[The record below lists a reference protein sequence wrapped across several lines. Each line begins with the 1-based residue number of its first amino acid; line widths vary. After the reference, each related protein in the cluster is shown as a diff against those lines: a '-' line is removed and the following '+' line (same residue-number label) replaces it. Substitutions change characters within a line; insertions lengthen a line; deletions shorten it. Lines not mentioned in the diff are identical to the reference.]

1 MFEVDGKQL
10 TLQEVQAAADQN
22 QLTLDEYKQK
32 FNVKDLNDPGSRH
45 ISKEDFEQYSGDKVE
60 ENLVKTLNQK
70 YAKQAYKF
78 SEARMGVDAIKV
90 KTPTGNERVF
100 RLPSEYNIQR
110 ATNPRTGIAPAAD
123 TYDSYDGF
131 ISFLNENVGNESQQ
145 SVFNKTGLTPD
156 RYAMVDTEE
165 TIDMS
170 VNFDPMDRKLGISP
184 TVTRNVQRQ
193 ATDDEQ
199 ANIVNLSEKY
209 LRQYIQNP
217 GQFNII
223 KNPHSFDTQ
232 AMFTP
237 EQETQIHKEV
247 YDKVKQDTGL
257 NFSYDHFLSI
267 TGKSYGGGLFNAM
280 KADLG
285 QEEKYANYIRAQFNN
300 QDINVFKD
308 KSFQAFESK
317 LFEEFGPKWQA
328 KSNLIGLINKNVKA
342 IDDLNEAI
350 ELGNTDAA
358 AAQQKI
364 VNLQAEIKGY
374 ENDIKKLGVTT
385 RVVSRDPMD
394 RKLGIAP
401 TAEFTNQDLIS
412 MYIENGYTKKSAE
425 TIAAQYEGV
434 GNTAPSMI
442 STIMS
447 SNPGLNDYEAHEKY
461 YTGLHK
467 RYIDLQAEAVDKE
480 INLDFS
486 KKLPAMQTNS
496 SIRNT
501 INKLQDLG
509 YIDENGKGTATY
521 AQLHK
526 NGLTSRHFDG
536 FFDIFKGVI
545 KEDDVNWMRIHDEA
559 LDDNEGARRAMFE
572 LYRLNRDPGKIKK
585 VSDIGSFLNTGAK
598 AILKDF
604 GGLSEAEADKKV
616 ASLSGKGQTT
626 RYMLDQLNEL
636 AADYNK
642 QFSASIAIGQV
653 KPLEFTEEQA
663 NIIAREFSEEVS
675 EGVGNFVP
683 VLIKFGLLN
692 AGLGAVGVTRYIATG
707 LNNAKK
713 SGDIFNKILYHGAGA
728 ILEEGKMAA
737 AFGDYYKPTGGA
749 TFYSIGQLTSGDIW
763 KTKFRYFNSFTNKVL
778 KAGPV
783 GAASME
789 FAQVAELAYDDL
801 MDNRDFRTEFDSLY
815 KDFDESSRRILV
827 NSIVFNLI
835 GAQHLRKTDFM
846 STGAKYKTMMEVAKK
861 QNDLL
866 GFVPTKGVEGE
877 TTGAKKKKYEDLS
890 PKDKKKYDA
899 YGKQVELLDQMIQV
913 ETQAWNLDISNPNFE
928 GNFKKR
934 YTDRING
941 SLKAII
947 GEAYKPVK
955 VEFVDGKLESGN
967 VAEYRPSDKKV
978 IISRETYQA
987 ESKGKEIH
995 ELVGH
1000 HALRSIFDSQPGL
1013 KMKFNT
1019 KMSELF
1025 KAQDNMLGAAVTGFD
1040 VKLSEAINKFY
1051 KGENKDIKAEEFLAY
1066 MLEAFSKP
1074 EVYYTTEGRNMALDI
1089 RSELK
1094 SIFQE
1099 AGLYTPK
1106 INNAKDFVGYIARL
1120 SRDFARGN
1128 NITEQI
1134 RTYANLSDIDFL
1146 NIELVQARVNNA
1158 KKKFGSKDF
1167 VNKNKEISDKLFKA
1181 REEGNEQL
1189 ARRYEGDLFAQNLPM
1204 IQEYI
1209 NTTYRKELGST
1220 RDLFESATY
1229 EEVAKL
1235 LKTYKP
1241 AEGEFGAYL
1250 REALFGGGSFRGG
1263 RTGNILKSMDKGAVK
1278 NATSIDADGNFL
1290 QLEGGISAGG
1300 GVGRAKIAETGGI
1313 ILRNKLDIKPETEQK
1328 ILEKVDLKNID
1339 KLNYRDL
1346 QDLTPDLTMEM
1357 FGGRADVKAGES
1369 SKNIK
1374 NKVQYIA
1381 DKWQTLY
1388 DLLPQGAMLKT
1399 GSKNIEG
1406 LSTNIKDP
1414 LLNGLLYTAGQRVKA
1429 AETGKTAGLP
1439 VQGKIKGLDQAAFLE
1454 KFGIFIGADGKVDFT
1469 KTKIKAQSANLRAID
1484 ALIAE
1489 TGRAIT
1495 NQTVRAY
1502 LEKNYEN
1509 NPRLASELSKGALLD
1524 QIAGGKSQ
1532 SLASK
1537 GFYDLMKEKGYNESE
1552 TAQLINQYRNNRLNM
1567 LATNS
1572 EAHDLIKD
1580 YVETTAR
1587 VYAEE
1592 GKSAEQFMAGIKN
1605 SKWKSLIGED
1615 AIHLLSDAK
1624 FKNDPVAQ
1632 RKFEKQAFDLSKF
1645 VPILMQG
1652 GNQKMILDLFAG
1664 HYNIVGSTNAKVDSN
1679 FKNTLNKNLS
1689 ETFAGKE
1696 LSPELIQR
1704 WNNIDWGSLKS
1715 SYASKFYTGYK
1726 KIMETG
1732 TLAEQQAMARE
1743 LFNTK
1748 EGKAQLEL
1756 YDVWNNTLQEWL
1768 YKETPGSKKFNQKA
1782 AYILKIKKANGAIG
1796 TTGERT
1802 LAPPGYAYLPGKAFA
1817 GTVKFEHL
1825 KSSSQ
1830 QSLESALLIL
1840 DGQYTRRKAGLKQYR
1855 GIYGMLGDFNM
1866 VDKATGK
1873 VNNSDIFRFAKN
1885 LELAKDIY
1893 SVESGFKKSL
1903 YQEIVEKVGLP
1914 EVKKLQQLEKDAIFD
1929 KAVDMARRPNAPKRG
1944 LSVFDF
1950 DQTIANTK
1958 EKIKV
1963 TMPDGTVNRIDAAE
1977 FAKNAESLEARGAK
1991 FDFTEFNNVVNA
2003 EKGPLADLALK
2014 RQDKFGSGDI
2024 FVLTARPQASAVAI
2038 QKFMKGIGIDI
2049 PIENIT
2055 GLESGLPSAKAD
2067 FMVKKAAEGYNDF
2080 YFADDAAKNVEAVR
2094 RVLNQIDVKSEVQI
2108 ALASRDLSGDFNK
2121 IIENSTGI
2129 GAEKIYTKAKGQVQG
2144 ASKGRFKFWIPPS
2157 AEDFVGLIYP
2167 TLGKGKLGDKQMA
2180 WYKKNLLDP
2189 FARAENAITNE
2200 RHQRMKDFH
2209 ALKKEISDV
2218 PKGIR
2223 KEFKDGPLKG
2233 YNKETAIRTYIWNQ
2247 QGMEIPGMSKTDLNN
2262 LVNYVKSNE
2271 SLRTFGDRLMLI
2283 TKGDGYAKP
2292 GMSWS
2297 AGTITTDLIDGL
2309 NTTTRAKH
2317 LKEWQTNADII
2328 FSPENLNKYEA
2339 AYGNNARLA
2348 LENILGRM
2356 KAGTN
2361 RKKLGGGIFQKL
2373 ENEVLDW
2380 TNNSVGAIM
2389 FLNSRS
2395 AVLQTI
2401 SAVNYM
2407 NFRDNNPLAAAK
2419 AFANQP
2425 QYWKDFNTLFNS
2437 DYLVQRRDGLK
2448 ININEAEIAE
2458 MAKTSKNKAK
2468 AAISY
2473 LLNKGFLLTRHAD
2486 SFAIASGGASF
2497 YRNRINKYIKEGLSK
2512 KEAEQR
2518 AFVDFREIS
2527 EESQQSSRTDRI
2539 SAQQASGLGRVVL
2552 AFANTPMQYA
2562 RLQKRAIQDLING
2575 RGDAK
2580 TNLSKVTYYGF
2591 VQNLLFNTIQQA
2603 MFAIGFD
2610 EDPDNQ
2616 KQIMDK
2622 AGGVVNGMLD
2632 SQLRGLGYGGA
2643 AVATVKNV
2651 LFEISEQ
2658 HAKGNPE
2665 YDEAAWE
2672 FLDFSP
2678 PISSKVTKIRS
2689 ALRSLDYNLEDM
2701 KSKGFHIDNPAY
2713 MAGGQVLSATVNLP
2727 VDRVLRKIQNVRDA
2741 ADEDIEMWAKVA
2753 LLSGWSKWELGLKD
2767 SDEMT
2772 WGDGATFEDIKFDE
2786 IDFDTDEINFE

>member
-22 QLTLDEYKQK
+22 QLSLDEYKQK
-32 FNVKDLNDPGSRH
+32 FNVTEVGDPPTKQNNIH
-45 ISKEDFEQYSGDKVE
+45 ISREDFEQYEGDKVE
-60 ENLVKTLNQK
+60 EDLVKKLNLK
-70 YAKQAYKF
+70 YSKSPYKF
-78 SEARMGVDAIKV
+78 SQARGGRDAIRV
-90 KTPTGNERVF
+90 KTANGSNRVF
-100 RLPSEYNIQR
+100 KLPSQYNQQR
-110 ATNPRTGIAPAAD
+110 DGAYGQ
-123 TYDSYDGF
+123 YDSYDDF
-131 ISFLNENVGNESQQ
+131 VNFLNENIGNESQQ

-156 RYAMVDTEE
+156 DYAFVDTEE
-165 TIDMS
+165 TFEVS
-170 VNFDPMDRKLGISP
+170 AGYDPMDRKLGINQF
-184 TVTRNVQRQ
+184 TRNVKRKV
-193 ATDDEQ
+193 TDEEQ
-199 ANIVNLSEKY
+199 ANLVNTTEKY
-209 LRQYIQNP
+209 LRKYIQNP
-217 GQFNII
+217 GEFGII
-223 KNPHSFDTQ
+223 KNPHSYDTQ
-232 AMFTP
+232 AMFTS
-237 EQETQIHKEV
+237 EQETEIHKQI
-247 YDKVKQDTGL
+247 YQKVIDDTGL
-257 NFSYDHFLSI
+257 NISYDHFLSM
-267 TGKSYGGGLFNAM
+267 TGKSYGGGMFNAM

-300 QDINVFKD
+300 QDINVFND
-308 KSFQAFESK
+308 KSFQAFENK
-317 LFEEFGPKWQA
+317 MFEHFGPKWQA

-342 IDDLNEAI
+342 IDELKESI
-350 ELGNTDAA
+350 ELGSTDASA
-358 AAQQKI
+358 ANQKI
-364 VNLQAEIKGY
+364 IQLEAEIKGY
-374 ENDIKKLGVTT
+374 ESDIKKLGEVK
-385 RVVSRDPMD
+385 RVVNVGGDPMD
-394 RKLGIAP
+394 RKLGINQV
-401 TAEFTNQDLIS
+401 TRTFTDEDLVS
-412 MYIENGYTKKSAE
+412 MYIENGYTQTSAE
-425 TIAAQYEGV
+425 QIAKMKTGTQ
-434 GNTAPSMI
+434 NTAPSMI
-442 STIMS
+442 STIMAAEPS
-447 SNPGLNDYEAHEKY
+447 LNDYEAHEKY

-480 INLDFS
+480 IKLDFS

-559 LDDNEGARRAMFE
+559 LNDNEGARRAMFE

-585 VSDIGSFLNTGAK
+585 PGNIATFLTTGAK

-604 GGLSEAEADKKV
+604 GGLSEAEADEKV
-616 ASLSGKGQTT
+616 AGISGKANTT

-636 AADYNK
+636 AMDYNK
-642 QFSASIAIGQV
+642 QFSASIALGEV
-653 KPLEFTEEQA
+653 KPLEFSQEQA
-663 NIIAREFSEEVS
+663 EVLARTFSEEVA

-683 VLIKFGLLN
+683 VLIKFGMIN
-692 AGLGAVGVTRYIATG
+692 TGLGAIGVTRYIASG
-707 LNNAKK
+707 LNKAKK
-713 SGDIFNKILYHGAGA
+713 SGDIFNKIMYHAGGA

-749 TFYSIGQLTSGDIW
+749 TFYSLGQLTSGDIF
-763 KTKFRYFNSFTNKVL
+763 KTRFRYLNSFTNKVL

-801 MDNRDFRTEFDSLY
+801 MDNRDFRTEFNSLY
-815 KDFDESSRRILV
+815 KDFDEPSRRLLV
-827 NSIVFNLI
+827 NSFVFGLI
-835 GAQHLRKTDFM
+835 GAQHLKKTDFM
-846 STGAKYKTMMEVAKK
+846 STGAKYKVMMEVAQK
-861 QNDLL
+861 QQDLL
-866 GFVPTKGVEGE
+866 GFTQTKGVEGE
-877 TTGAKKKKYEDLS
+877 TKGAKRKTYEDLS

-899 YGKQVELLDQMIQV
+899 YGKQIELLDQMIQV
-913 ETQAWNLDISNPNFE
+913 ETQAWNLDTENPNFE

-934 YTDRING
+934 YTDRINS

-947 GEAYKPVK
+947 GENYKPVK
-955 VEFVDGKLESGN
+955 VEFVDGKLDSGN

-995 ELVGH
+995 ELIGH
-1000 HALRSIFDSQPGL
+1000 HALRAIFDNQPGL

-1040 VKLSEAINKFY
+1040 VKLSEAIQKFY

-1074 EVYYTTEGRNMALDI
+1074 EVYYTQVGRTMALDI
-1089 RSELK
+1089 KSELQ

-1099 AGLYTPK
+1099 AGLYVPK
-1106 INNAKDFVGYIARL
+1106 IKNAKDFIGYIARL
-1120 SRDFARGN
+1120 SRDASRGN
-1128 NITEQI
+1128 NITEQL

-1146 NIELVQARVNNA
+1146 NMELVQARVNNA

-1181 REEGNEQL
+1181 REEKNEQL
-1189 ARRYEGDLFAQNLPM
+1189 VSRYEGELFAQNLPM

-1209 NTTYRKELGST
+1209 NTTYRRELGST
-1220 RDLFESATY
+1220 RDMFESSTY

-1241 AEGEFGAYL
+1241 EKGEFGAYL
-1250 REALFGGGSFRGG
+1250 REALFGGGQFGGG
-1263 RTGNILKSMDKGAVK
+1263 RTGNILKGMDKGAVK
-1278 NATSIDADGNFL
+1278 NTTSIDADGNFL
-1290 QLEGGISAGG
+1290 QIEGGISSGG
-1300 GVGRAKIAETGGI
+1300 PVGRAKIAETGGI

-1399 GSKNIEG
+1399 GSQNIEG

-1414 LLNGLLYTAGQRVKA
+1414 LLNGLLYTAGQRVSA

-1454 KFGIFIGADGKVDFT
+1454 KFGIFIGPDGKVDFT

-1489 TGRAIT
+1489 TGRSIT

-1502 LEKNYEN
+1502 LEKNYEK
-1509 NPRLASELSKGALLD
+1509 NPRLASDLSKGALLD
-1524 QIAGGKSQ
+1524 QIAGGKSE

-1537 GFYDLMKEKGYNESE
+1537 NFYDLMKEKGYNETQ
-1552 TAQLINQYRNNRLNM
+1552 TAQLINQYRNNRLGM
-1567 LATNS
+1567 LTSNA

-1587 VYAEE
+1587 VYAEQ
-1592 GKSAEQFMAGIKN
+1592 GKSAEQFMTAIKN
-1605 SKWKSLIGED
+1605 SKWNELLGKD

-1645 VPILMQG
+1645 VPILQQG

-1664 HYNIVGSTNAKVDSN
+1664 HYNIVGSANAKVDSN

-1689 ETFAGKE
+1689 KTFEGKN
-1696 LSPELIQR
+1696 LSPELIER
-1704 WNNIDWGSLKS
+1704 WNNIDWASIKS
-1715 SYASKFYTGYK
+1715 SYASSNYTGYK
-1726 KIMETG
+1726 NIMKAG
-1732 TLAEQQAMARE
+1732 TLAEQQAIARE
-1743 LFNTK
+1743 TFSTK

-1756 YDVWNNTLQEWL
+1756 YDVWNSTLQEWL
-1768 YKETPGSKKFNQKA
+1768 FHKSPPGSKKFNEKA

-1840 DGQYTRRKAGLKQYR
+1840 DGSYTRRKAGLKQYR

-1866 VDKATGK
+1866 VDTATGK

-1885 LELAKDIY
+1885 LELSKHIY

-1903 YQEIVEKVGLP
+1903 YQEIVDKVGSA
-1914 EVKKLQQLEKDAIFD
+1914 EVKKLQDIQKNATFD
-1929 KAVDMARRPNAPKRG
+1929 KAVEMARRPNAPRKG
-1944 LSVFDF
+1944 ISVFDF
-1950 DQTIANTK
+1950 DQTLANTK

-1963 TMPDGTVNRIDAAE
+1963 VMPDGTTTRIDAAE
-1977 FAKNAESLEARGAK
+1977 FARSAESLEAKGAK
-1991 FDFTEFNNVVNA
+1991 FDFTEFNDVVNA
-2003 EKGPLADLALK
+2003 DKGPLADLALK
-2014 RQDKFGSGDI
+2014 RQEKFGSGDI
-2024 FVLTARPQASAVAI
+2024 FILTARPQGSALAI
-2038 QKFMKGIGIDI
+2038 QKFMKGIGVDI

-2055 GLESGLPSAKAD
+2055 GLESGLPQAKAD
-2067 FMVKKAAEGYNDF
+2067 WVIGKAAEGYNDF
-2080 YFADDAAKNVEAVR
+2080 YFADDAIKNVEAVKR
-2094 RVLNQIDVKSEVQI
+2094 ALTQLDVKSDVQQ
-2108 ALASRDLSGDFNK
+2108 ALGSRDLNLDFNK
-2121 IIENSTGI
+2121 ILENATGI
-2129 GAEKIYTKAKGQVQG
+2129 GAEKIYSKAKGQVQG

-2167 TLGKGKLGDKQMA
+2167 TLGKGKKGDQQMA

-2218 PKGIR
+2218 PKDIR
-2223 KEFKDGPLKG
+2223 KTFKDGPLKG
-2233 YNKETAIRTYIWNQ
+2233 YNNETAIRTYIWNK
-2247 QGMEIPGMSKTDLNN
+2247 QGMEVPGMSKTDMMN
-2262 LVNYVKSNE
+2262 LVNHVKSNE
-2271 SLRTFGDRLMLI
+2271 NLRTFGDRLIMI
-2283 TKGDGYAKP
+2283 NKGDGYVKP
-2292 GMSWS
+2292 GNNWN
-2297 AGTITTDLIDGL
+2297 AGTITTDLLEGL

-2339 AYGNNARLA
+2339 AYGATARSA
-2348 LENILGRM
+2348 LENILSRM
-2356 KAGTN
+2356 KTGSN
-2361 RKKLGGGIFQKL
+2361 RKPLGGMFQKL

-2458 MAKTSKNKAK
+2458 MAATSKNKAK

-2497 YRNRINKYIKEGLSK
+2497 YRNRINKYIKEGMSK
-2512 KEAEQR
+2512 KKAEEQ
-2518 AFVDFREIS
+2518 AFIDFREIS

-2603 MFAIGFD
+2603 AFAIGFD
-2610 EDPDNQ
+2610 EDPDDQ
-2616 KQIMDK
+2616 KQLMDK
-2622 AGGVVNGMLD
+2622 SGNILNGMLD

-2643 AVATVKNV
+2643 AVSTVKNV
-2651 LFEISEQ
+2651 LFELSEQ
-2658 HAKGNPE
+2658 HAKGNPKYE
-2665 YDEAAWE
+2665 EAAWE

-2689 ALRSLDYNLEDM
+2689 ALRSIDYNLDDM
-2701 KSKGFHIDNPAY
+2701 KSQGFHIDNPAY
-2713 MAGGQVLSATVNLP
+2713 MAGGQVLSAVGNIP
-2727 VDRVLRKIQNVRDA
+2727 MDRVLRKIQNVRDA
-2741 ADEDIEMWAKVA
+2741 SDEDIEMWAKVA
-2753 LLSGWSKWELGLKD
+2753 LLSGWSKWELGLEDNKD
-2767 SDEMT
+2767 WT
-2772 WGDGATFEDIKFDE
+2772 WGDGASFEDIKFDE
-2786 IDFDTDEINFE
+2786 IDFDGDDINFE

>member
-22 QLTLDEYKQK
+22 QLSLDEYKQK
-32 FNVKDLNDPGSRH
+32 FNVTEVGDPPTKQNNIH
-45 ISKEDFEQYSGDKVE
+45 ISREDFEQYEGDNVE
-60 ENLVKTLNQK
+60 EDLVKKLNEK
-70 YAKQAYKF
+70 YAKKSYKF
-78 SEARMGVDAIKV
+78 SQARGGRDAIKV
-90 KTPTGNERVF
+90 KTSNGSNRVF
-100 RLPSEYNIQR
+100 VLPSQYNKNKDNLGR
-110 ATNPRTGIAPAAD
+110 MPVATN
-123 TYDSYDGF
+123 YDDYDGF
-131 ISFLNENVGNESQQ
+131 INFLNENVGTESQQ
-145 SVFNKTGLTPD
+145 SIFNKTGITPD
-156 RYAMVDTEE
+156 GYAMVDSEE
-165 TIDMS
+165 TIDMT

-184 TVTRNVQRQ
+184 TITRNVKRQ
-193 ATDDEQ
+193 ASEEEQ
-199 ANIVNLSEKY
+199 ANLVNLSEKY

-217 GQFNII
+217 GQFDIL

-232 AMFTP
+232 AMFTS
-237 EQETQIHKEV
+237 EQETEIHKQV
-247 YDKVKQDTGL
+247 YEKVKKDSGL

-280 KADLG
+280 KAELG
-285 QEEKYANYIRAQFNN
+285 QEEKYYNYITAQFNN
-300 QDINVFKD
+300 QNLNVFKD
-308 KSFQAFESK
+308 KSFQEFENSMY
-317 LFEEFGPKWQA
+317 ESFGDKWKA
-328 KSNLIGLINKNVKA
+328 KANLISLINKNQKS
-342 IDDLNEAI
+342 IDDLNDSML
-350 ELGNTDAA
+350 LGNTDASA
-358 AAQQKI
+358 ASDKI
-364 VNLQAEIKGY
+364 IQLEAEIKGY
-374 ENDIKKLGVTT
+374 EKDIQKLGEETVAIP
-385 RVVSRDPMD
+385 RGGLVVAKD
-394 RKLGIAP
+394 A
-401 TAEFTNQDLIS
+401 DLTS
-412 MYIENGYTKKSAE
+412 MYMERGYTQKSAE
-425 TIAAQYEGV
+425 NIAKYENGTK
-434 GNTAPSMI
+434 NTASTMI
-442 STIMS
+442 NTIMQS
-447 SNPGLNDYEAHEKY
+447 DPTLNDYQAHEKY

-486 KKLPAMQTNS
+486 KKLRAMNTNS
-496 SIRNT
+496 LVRNT
-501 INKLQDLG
+501 IKKLQDLG
-509 YIDENGKGTATY
+509 YIDEKGLGKATY

-545 KEDDVNWMRIHDEA
+545 KEDEVNWMRIHDEA
-559 LDDNEGARRAMFE
+559 LDDNEGGRRAMFE

-585 VSDIGSFLNTGAK
+585 PNVISSFLNTGAK

-616 ASLSGKGQTT
+616 AAVSGKKNTT

-636 AADYNK
+636 KADYNK
-642 QFSASIAIGQV
+642 QFSASIALGQV
-653 KPLEFTEEQA
+653 RPLDFTDEQA
-663 NIIAREFSEEVS
+663 EVLARTFSEEVS

-692 AGLGAVGVTRYIATG
+692 AGLGAVGVTRFVAAG
-707 LNNAKK
+707 LQKARKGN
-713 SGDIFNKILYHGAGA
+713 DIFNKILYHGMGA
-728 ILEEGKMAA
+728 VLEEGKMAA

-749 TFYSIGQLTSGDIW
+749 TFYSIGQLTSGDVF
-763 KTKFRYFNSFTNKVL
+763 KTRFRYLNSFTNKVL

-783 GAASME
+783 GATSME

-801 MDNRDFRTEFDSLY
+801 MDNRDFKTEFDSLY
-815 KDFDESSRRILV
+815 GDMSDVSKRILV
-827 NSIVFNLI
+827 NSFVFNII
-835 GAQHLRKTDFM
+835 GAQHLKKTDFM
-846 STGAKYKTMMEVAKK
+846 STGAKYKTMMEVSKK
-861 QNDLL
+861 QQDLL
-866 GFVPTKGVEGE
+866 SFVETKGIEGQ
-877 TTGAKKKKYEDLS
+877 TTGAKRLKPEDLG
-890 PKDKKKYDA
+890 PKEKAKYDA
-899 YGKQVELLDQMIQV
+899 YQKQIEVLDQMIQV
-913 ETQAWNLDISNPNFE
+913 ENKAWSLDAENPKFE
-928 GNFKKR
+928 SNFKKQ
-934 YTDRING
+934 YTDKING
-941 SLKAII
+941 ALKPII
-947 GEAYKPVK
+947 GEKYKPVK
-955 VEFVDGKLESGN
+955 VDFVDGKLESGN
-967 VAEYRPSDKKV
+967 IAEYLPSDARV
-978 IISRETYQA
+978 IISREAYQA
-987 ESKGKEIH
+987 NGKGKEIH
-995 ELVGH
+995 ELLGH
-1000 HALRSIFDSQPGL
+1000 HTMRSIFQANPGYA
-1013 KMKFNT
+1013 MKFNK
-1019 KMSELF
+1019 KMSEIF
-1025 KAQDNMLGAAVTGFD
+1025 KEQDNMLGAAVTGFD

-1051 KGENKDIKAEEFLAY
+1051 KGETKDVKAEEFLSY
-1066 MLEAFSKP
+1066 MLEAYSKP

-1089 RSELK
+1089 VSEFK
-1094 SIFQE
+1094 SMFQE
-1099 AGLYTPK
+1099 FGVYTPK

-1120 SRDFARGN
+1120 SRDATRGN
-1128 NITEQI
+1128 TITQQI
-1134 RTYANLSDIDFL
+1134 RLMTELENIDFL
-1146 NIELVQARVNNA
+1146 NMELVRVKEKDL
-1158 KKKFGSKDF
+1158 KKRFGSKELVDA
-1167 VNKNKEISDKLFKA
+1167 NKELSDKLFKA
-1181 REEGNEQL
+1181 REEGKEEL
-1189 ARRYEGDLFAQNLPM
+1189 ARGIEGQLFSKNLPL

-1209 NTTYRKELGST
+1209 NTTYRKERGGT
-1220 RDLFESATY
+1220 RDMFESATY

-1235 LKTYKP
+1235 LKTYTP
-1241 AEGEFGAYL
+1241 GEGKAEFGAYL
-1250 REALFGGGSFRGG
+1250 RQALFGGGSFRAG
-1263 RTGNILKSMDKGAVK
+1263 RTGNILKSFKEGEIK
-1278 NATSIDADGNFL
+1278 NATSIDADGTFL
-1290 QLEGGISAGG
+1290 QIEGGISSGG
-1300 GVGRAKIAETGGI
+1300 SVGKPKIAETGGI
-1313 ILRNKLDIKPETEQK
+1313 ILRNKLGIKPETEQA
-1328 ILEKVDLKNID
+1328 ILEKADFSNID

-1369 SKNIK
+1369 SKNVK
-1374 NKVQYIA
+1374 NKVEYIA
-1381 DKWQTLY
+1381 EKWQTLY

-1399 GSKNIEG
+1399 GNQNIEG

-1414 LLNGLLYTAGQRVKA
+1414 LLNNLLYEAGSRVSA

-1439 VQGKIKGLDQAAFLE
+1439 VQGKIKNLDQVAFLE
-1454 KFGIFIGADGKVDFT
+1454 KFGIFLGPDGKVDFT

-1489 TGRAIT
+1489 TGRAVT
-1495 NQTVRAY
+1495 NQTVRSY
-1502 LEKNYEN
+1502 LEKNYEQ
-1509 NPRLASELSKGALLD
+1509 NPQLSNELSKGALLD
-1524 QIAGGKSQ
+1524 QIAGGKSI

-1537 GFYDLMKEKGYNESE
+1537 NFYSLMEGKGYNETQ
-1552 TAQLINQYRNNRLNM
+1552 TAQLINQFRTNRLNM
-1567 LATNS
+1567 LTTNV

-1587 VYAEE
+1587 VYAEQ

-1605 SKWKSLIGED
+1605 SKWNDLLGKD

-1632 RKFEKQAFDLSKF
+1632 RKFEKEAFDLSKF
-1645 VPILMQG
+1645 VPILEQG

-1664 HYNIVGSTNAKVDSN
+1664 HYNIVGSSNAKVDSN
-1679 FKNTLNKNLS
+1679 FKNTLNKNLQKAF
-1689 ETFAGKE
+1689 EGKE
-1696 LSPELIQR
+1696 LSPELLNK
-1704 WNNIDWGSLKS
+1704 WKNIDWSSLKS
-1715 SYASKFYTGYK
+1715 SYASKFYNGYK
-1726 KIMETG
+1726 KIMETND
-1732 TLAEQQAMARE
+1732 LAQQQAMAKE

-1748 EGKAQLEL
+1748 EGRAQLEL
-1756 YDVWNNTLQEWL
+1756 YDTWNNTLQEWL
-1768 YKETPGSKKFNQKA
+1768 YKEQPGSKRFNEKA

-1796 TTGERT
+1796 STGERT
-1802 LAPPGYAYLPGKAFA
+1802 LAPPGYAYLPGKIFD
-1817 GTVKFEHL
+1817 GTIKFEHL

-1840 DGQYTRRKAGLKQYR
+1840 DGQYSVKGKKGLKEYR
-1855 GIYGMLGDFNM
+1855 GIYGLLGDFNM
-1866 VDKATGK
+1866 VDKATGR
-1873 VNNSDIFRFAKN
+1873 VNKSDIFRFAEN
-1885 LELAKDIY
+1885 LDLAKNIY
-1893 SVESGFKKSL
+1893 SVESNFKKSL
-1903 YQEIVEKVGLP
+1903 YQEIVDQVGLP
-1914 EVKKLQQLEKDAIFD
+1914 EVKKLEKLQMDKTFD
-1929 KAVDMARRPNAPKRG
+1929 MAVEMARRPNAPKKG

-1950 DQTIANTK
+1950 DQTLANTK

-1963 TMPDGTVNRIDAAE
+1963 TMPDGTTSRIDAAE
-1977 FAKNAESLEARGAK
+1977 FARSAEALEGRGAK
-1991 FDFTEFNNVVNA
+1991 FDFTEFNNVINA

-2024 FVLTARPQASAVAI
+2024 FILTARPQGSAVAI
-2038 QKFMKGIGIDI
+2038 QKFMKGIGVNI
-2049 PIENIT
+2049 PIKNIT
-2055 GLESGLPSAKAD
+2055 GLESGLPQAKAD

-2080 YFADDAAKNVEAVR
+2080 YFADDAIKNVEAVR
-2094 RVLNQIDVKSEVQI
+2094 RVLNQIDVKSDVQQ
-2108 ALASRDLSGDFNK
+2108 ALASRDLNLDFNK
-2121 IIENSTGI
+2121 ILENSSGI
-2129 GAEKIYTKAKGQVQG
+2129 GAEKIYSKAKGQVQG

-2223 KEFKDGPLKG
+2223 KEFKDGALKG

-2247 QGMEIPGMSKTDLNN
+2247 QGMEVPGMSKTDLNN

-2271 SLRTFGDRLMLI
+2271 SLRTFGDRLMMI
-2283 TKGDGYAKP
+2283 TKGDGYSKP

-2339 AYGNNARLA
+2339 AYGNRARLA

-2468 AAISY
+2468 GAISY

-2512 KEAEQR
+2512 KEAEQK

-2552 AFANTPMQYA
+2552 AFANTPMQ
-2562 RLQKRAIQDLING
+2562 LSLI
-2575 RGDAK
+2575 
-2580 TNLSKVTYYGF
+2580 
-2591 VQNLLFNTIQQA
+2591 
-2603 MFAIGFD
+2603 
-2610 EDPDNQ
+2610 
-2616 KQIMDK
+2616 
-2622 AGGVVNGMLD
+2622 
-2632 SQLRGLGYGGA
+2632 
-2643 AVATVKNV
+2643 
-2651 LFEISEQ
+2651 
-2658 HAKGNPE
+2658 
-2665 YDEAAWE
+2665 
-2672 FLDFSP
+2672 
-2678 PISSKVTKIRS
+2678 
-2689 ALRSLDYNLEDM
+2689 
-2701 KSKGFHIDNPAY
+2701 HI
-2713 MAGGQVLSATVNLP
+2713 
-2727 VDRVLRKIQNVRDA
+2727 
-2741 ADEDIEMWAKVA
+2741 
-2753 LLSGWSKWELGLKD
+2753 
-2767 SDEMT
+2767 
-2772 WGDGATFEDIKFDE
+2772 
-2786 IDFDTDEINFE
+2786 